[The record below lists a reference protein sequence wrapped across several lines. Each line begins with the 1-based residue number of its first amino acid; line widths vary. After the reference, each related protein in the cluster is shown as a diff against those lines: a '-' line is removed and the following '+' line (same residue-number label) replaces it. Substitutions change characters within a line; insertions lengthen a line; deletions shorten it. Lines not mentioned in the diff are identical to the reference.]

1 MIQNITPLILKKSM
15 LWSFVKVVL
24 PFKKYLKILFIY
36 LTVLSLHR
44 DMGNLPPGPGIES
57 GLPALGA

>member
-1 MIQNITPLILKKSM
+1 M

-44 DMGNLPPGPGIES
+44 DMGNLPP
-57 GLPALGA
+57 